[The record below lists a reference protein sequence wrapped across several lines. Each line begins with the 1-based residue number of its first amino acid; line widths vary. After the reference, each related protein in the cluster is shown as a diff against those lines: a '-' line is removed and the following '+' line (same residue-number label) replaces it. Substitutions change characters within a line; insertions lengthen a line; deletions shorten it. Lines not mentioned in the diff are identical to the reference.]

1 MKDFEY
7 QCQTKLI
14 FGKNTEE
21 KVGEETAKHSKRIL
35 LHYGKNSI
43 KESGLYDKVIKS
55 LKKNNIYFVELSGV
69 VPNPRVELVR
79 EGIELCR
86 KEKLD
91 FILAVGGGSVID
103 SAKAIAAGINYSGDV
118 WDFFI
123 GKAVCEKAIP
133 IGTVLTIP
141 AAGSETSKGTVI
153 TNGGKKLSFS
163 TNILRPVFSI
173 LNPEL
178 TYTLPNYQTAC
189 GVTDMFA
196 HVVERYFTNTPHVD
210 LTDKLCEA
218 TFRSI
223 MLNAPLVIK
232 NPKDYDLRA
241 EIMWNGTIA
250 HNGIL
255 GVGREEDW
263 ASHRMEHE
271 LSAAYDIAHGAGL
284 AIMIPAWMKFVSKK
298 NPSKF
303 VQFARNVL
311 DIKTSSEE
319 EAINEAIN
327 KVENFFKEIGMP
339 TRLSDI
345 KVNETEIT
353 KLAKA
358 CAANQNQIGG
368 YVTLKEKE
376 ILEIYR
382 LAL

>member
-223 MLNAPLVIK
+223 MLNAPLVLK